1 MSAYLSKKTSSE
13 WIRYRDGLWI
23 PYRKR
28 TYLYWFKFLQEA
40 ARSPDFEVNW
50 RKYRGWGGANEVLGS
65 KFDDWWED
73 HWKDLFG
80 IENKGD
86 ASKSRFQLSTTQPK
100 TEAIRIRW
108 LVWMHRD
115 TPADYVSRSS
125 RYGGGTSY
133 PKRGSNNLAIARKII
148 ATEKRNTYLAP
159 LDPDATYTV
168 GGQGDGG
175 LGDRKVEQANEDKQ
189 VSHLIGRYKRA
200 AKKTTENVC
209 EGMFP

>member
-13 WIRYRDGLWI
+13 WIRHRDGLWI

-40 ARSPDFEVNW
+40 ERSPDFEVNW

-73 HWKDLFG
+73 HWKDLFSV
-80 IENKGD
+80 ESKGAD
-86 ASKSRFQLSTTQPK
+86 LTKVKFTLSTTQPK

-148 ATEKRNTYLAP
+148 ATEKRKGTYLTP
-159 LDPDATYTV
+159 LDPDYEFN
-168 GGQGDGG
+168 
-175 LGDRKVEQANEDKQ
+175 RNEDKTI
-189 VSHLIGRYKRA
+189 SSLIGRHKRA
-200 AKKTTENVC
+200 AKKITENVC
-209 EGMFP
+209 EGNFP